1 MGCRRS
7 WVAPLILVLT
17 GLVIGFLAWA
27 SPHYTEAL
35 WAPGDL
41 SRYHTDIATCG
52 SCHEPFQGATPH
64 KCLTCHTM
72 ETFRLGSKPDV
83 RQLHQDIIQDGG
95 GCLAC
100 HTEHRGALTPIT
112 ISRLGNPHG
121 ELIFRATGATSC
133 SDCHMMESVSG
144 EKGGTLLRNA
154 RVEQLIQKGEGAH
167 RPGHFAKCLK
177 CHRGGQ
183 LVAEDEENEEDED
196 KEDD

>member
-1 MGCRRS
+1 MGCWRP
-7 WVAPLILVLT
+7 WVAPAIWGLT

-52 SCHEPFQGATPH
+52 SCHEPFRGAIPQ
-64 KCLTCHTM
+64 KCLGCHTG
-72 ETFRLGSKPDV
+72 ETFQARSEPDV
-83 RQLHQDIIQDGG
+83 RQLHQEVIQNGG

-100 HTEHRGALTPIT
+100 HTEHRGALTSIT
-112 ISRLGNPHG
+112 IGRLGNPHG

-133 SDCHMMESVSG
+133 SDCHVIKAG
-144 EKGGTLLRNA
+144 TEKQGGTLLHNSY
-154 RVEQLIQKGEGAH
+154 VERLIRKGEGAH
-167 RPGHFAKCLK
+167 RPGHFAQCLK

-183 LVAEDEENEEDED
+183 LEIDDED
-196 KEDD
+196 KDDGDD